1 MAVPDGALECVGHG
15 GRDGVT
21 RQPVTRLEWRQLSA
35 RLLGTSG
42 TSGLSSIQMKP
53 QVSHLKNRLV
63 DKSATTVRP
72 VWSHTGQWP
81 SQGSVPV
88 RLGSLENG
96 IRRNQP
102 SCCDRCCEC
111 STGDADDALQEKGG
125 NIQRCLACLVG
136 TRPSSVTV
144 YQNEGTPPRHAQDLM
159 SGDWS
164 CRLRVRHPEESIA
177 HLPDF
182 GLRPLVIPP
191 GLHGHS
197 AAATWMDSRPSHVSS
212 PEPSGTPNPGGL

>member
-1 MAVPDGALECVGHG
+1 MAPGAAHQASVMLRSRQEPDEA
-15 GRDGVT
+15 RDSET
-21 RQPVTRLEWRQLSA
+21 EWYQLSA

-63 DKSATTVRP
+63 DNSATTVRP
-72 VWSHTGQWP
+72 VWSHTGQWR

-88 RLGSLENG
+88 RWGSLENG

-136 TRPSSVTV
+136 TRLSSVTV
-144 YQNEGTPPRHAQDLM
+144 YQNEGTPPLHAQDLM
-159 SGDWS
+159 SAW
-164 CRLRVRHPEESIA
+164 VRRDA
-177 HLPDF
+177 
-182 GLRPLVIPP
+182 
-191 GLHGHS
+191 
-197 AAATWMDSRPSHVSS
+197 
-212 PEPSGTPNPGGL
+212 